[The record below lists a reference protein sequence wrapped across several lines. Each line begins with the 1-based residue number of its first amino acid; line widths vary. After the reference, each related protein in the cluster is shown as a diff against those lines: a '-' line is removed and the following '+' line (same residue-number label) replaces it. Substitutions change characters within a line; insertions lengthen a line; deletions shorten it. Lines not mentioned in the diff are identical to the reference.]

1 MRNLDNLKKLR
12 EETGISFT
20 LCKKALDESG
30 DNMEAA
36 KKLLSK
42 WGVEKAEGKA
52 DRVTKNGSVFS
63 YIHHNKKIGVLL
75 EIFCETD
82 FVANNSDFQE
92 LGNNIAMHIASMKPE
107 NLEGLLKQ
115 EYVMSQDKTIETLLK
130 EAILKIG
137 ENLKIGNFVRYEL

>member
-1 MRNLDNLKKLR
+1 MSNLDNLKKLR
-12 EETGISFT
+12 GETGVSFS
-20 LCKKALDESG
+20 LCKKALDEAEN
-30 DNMEAA
+30 DIEKA

-52 DRVTKNGSVFS
+52 GRDTKNGSIFS
-63 YIHHNKKIGVLL
+63 YIHHNNKIGVLL

-82 FVANNSDFQE
+82 FVAKNSDFQE

-107 NLEGLLKQ
+107 NSEELLKQ
-115 EYVMSQDKTIETLLK
+115 CYIIDPSKTVETLLK

>member
-82 FVANNSDFQE
+82 FVANNSDFQD

-137 ENLKIGNFVRYEL
+137 ENLKIGNFVRYAL